1 MSKDETF
8 GWLPE
13 IAQRHL
19 FSLTSFRFER
29 VFLLH
34 IRSLQKP
41 ALCLLVFHKSIR
53 SSNMPPH
60 LSHIV
65 PIRVQSLARVFKYHG
80 VPLCLS
86 VLLQAQSLSCCC
98 HLLFT
103 LLLWSYKNTILDGS
117 CSCQGFSTFPFILHI
132 SLVLSLVQICKAKS
146 GSEAFISLWEL
157 VSDSS
162 QFWQSSIAI
171 IVVLD
176 SRALA
181 YLPKSIHLL
190 FHGSKNG
197 VILNVD

>member
-1 MSKDETF
+1 MKPLADYLRSPKGIYSVWHHSALREF
-8 GWLPE
+8 FCFISG
-13 IAQRHL
+13 
-19 FSLTSFRFER
+19 
-29 VFLLH
+29 VY
-34 IRSLQKP
+34 RSLHFV
-41 ALCLLVFHKSIR
+41 CLHKSIR
-53 SSNMPPH
+53 SSNVPPH

-65 PIRVQSLARVFKYHG
+65 TIRVKSLARVSKYDS

-103 LLLWSYKNTILDGS
+103 LLLWSYKNTILDSS

-132 SLVLSLVQICKAKS
+132 SLVLSCKAKS
-146 GSEAFISLWEL
+146 GSEAFISLLEL

-181 YLPKSIHLL
+181 YLPESIHLL
-190 FHGSKNG
+190 LHGSKNG